1 MAVDRGV
8 EQAPVP
14 TPSWLRR
21 IGWLI
26 LIWTASVLGLAF
38 VAALFRMLMSAAGL
52 TT

>member
-1 MAVDRGV
+1 MPGGHGV
-8 EQAPVP
+8 EQASVP

-26 LIWTASVLGLAF
+26 LIWTASVMGLAF
-38 VAALFRMLMSAAGL
+38 VAVLFRMLMSAAGL

>member
-14 TPSWLRR
+14 TPSWLHR

-26 LIWTASVLGLAF
+26 LIWTASVLGLAL
-38 VAALFRMLMSAAGL
+38 VAVLFRMLMSAAGL